1 MPPAH
6 GLNALAEATTVSPCN
21 PVSLHPSPGCVLTAH
36 LSCFLGNHSGV
47 VLSINSREMHS
58 YLVS

>member
-1 MPPAH
+1 MA
-6 GLNALAEATTVSPCN
+6 
-21 PVSLHPSPGCVLTAH
+21 PVAPSPAPAKGLCSLD
-36 LSCFLGNHSGV
+36 LRLFCFLGNHSGV

>member
-1 MPPAH
+1 MSRTAP
-6 GLNALAEATTVSPCN
+6 
-21 PVSLHPSPGCVLTAH
+21 HPSSVSALQLMGPWLMRGH
-36 LSCFLGNHSGV
+36 LCFPGNHSGV